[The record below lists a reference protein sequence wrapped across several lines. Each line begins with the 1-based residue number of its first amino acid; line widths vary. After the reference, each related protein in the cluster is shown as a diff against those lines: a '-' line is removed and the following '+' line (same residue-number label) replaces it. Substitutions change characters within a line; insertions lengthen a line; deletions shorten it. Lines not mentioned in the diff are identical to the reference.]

1 MHIPHLNKMTDR
13 DKMISF
19 MKAYPFATIV
29 TVEDNVP
36 TATHLPFVI
45 TESETGII
53 LSAHFAKANSQWKH
67 LNNKNKVLVI
77 FAEPHAYISPR
88 HYDSELNVPTW
99 NYISVHTY
107 GKAEIVSD
115 ERGGMDE
122 LEKMINRY
130 EPEYLD
136 QWKNLPA
143 EMKLKLLKAI
153 VAFRIAVE
161 EVQAKEKLS
170 QNKNENERQRIIDSL
185 LKSEHS
191 TERDIAGYMQ
201 QIQ

>member
-143 EMKLKLLKAI
+143 EMKLKLLKA
-153 VAFRIAVE
+153 VVPFRIAVE

>member
-1 MHIPHLNKMTDR
+1 MTDR

-19 MKAYPFATIV
+19 MKAYSFATIV
-29 TVEDNVP
+29 TVEDNMP
-36 TATHLPFVI
+36 AATHLPFVI
-45 TESETGII
+45 TESETGLI
-53 LSAHFAKANSQWKH
+53 LSAHFAKANSQWKQ
-67 LNNKNKVLVI
+67 LTNKNQVLVI

-99 NYISVHTY
+99 NYMSVHTY

-115 ERGGMDE
+115 ERGGIDE
-122 LEKMINRY
+122 LEKLINRY

-143 EMKLKLLKAI
+143 DMKLKLLQAI
-153 VAFRIAVE
+153 VPFRITVE
-161 EVQAKEKLS
+161 DVQAKEKLS
-170 QNKNENERQRIIDSL
+170 QNKNESERQRIIDSL
-185 LKSEHS
+185 QKSEHS
-191 TERDIAGYMQ
+191 TERDIAEYMQ